1 MVQAS
6 NLFWILQ
13 KVIYFGLLS
22 LGCYF
27 IYQGQVVQ
35 RFIIQRT
42 DFSEYSETVSELP
55 TLLTFPLL
63 YNTLKFGKDFNISYG
78 IRGSSLTRNL
88 SIGINDISDCL
99 QVYVD
104 QIYNSSVFKITP
116 LNFSSDKPL
125 DYELAYTVDKSLLH
139 NHTTIEFGI
148 RLSTENNSHPINNIF
163 RDGDGDE
170 LSSKVGRLMQINQI
184 KPEKIIYNQQI
195 QKCRSIPYTEI
206 IFRKIAADILTCP
219 IPCKPYYVGKHLDSL
234 LGEIPFCKSKK
245 ESQCF
250 LDLEKKFDEMVMQ
263 NDDLTKPC
271 TLVQYKHQH
280 TNLLQEEDL
289 DTFVPPNVARFS
301 FIFAAPPRVIVKEE
315 YVIYDAIAMIG
326 AIGGTMGLCIGIS
339 FMDCINVL
347 INMVEKGMEKL
358 KINKT
363 SAPGAITPII
373 HHSKTFKNS
382 ATILE
387 IRLEQCESR
396 IEAIANELKNQ
407 MNAVNSQLQTINHR
421 S

>member
-1 MVQAS
+1 MKAS
-6 NLFWILQ
+6 NLWVLQ
-13 KVIYFGLLS
+13 KVVYLALLS

-163 RDGDGDE
+163 
-170 LSSKVGRLMQINQI
+170 
-184 KPEKIIYNQQI
+184 
-195 QKCRSIPYTEI
+195 
-206 IFRKIAADILTCP
+206 
-219 IPCKPYYVGKHLDSL
+219 
-234 LGEIPFCKSKK
+234 
-245 ESQCF
+245 
-250 LDLEKKFDEMVMQ
+250 
-263 NDDLTKPC
+263 
-271 TLVQYKHQH
+271 
-280 TNLLQEEDL
+280 
-289 DTFVPPNVARFS
+289 
-301 FIFAAPPRVIVKEE
+301 
-315 YVIYDAIAMIG
+315 
-326 AIGGTMGLCIGIS
+326 
-339 FMDCINVL
+339 
-347 INMVEKGMEKL
+347 
-358 KINKT
+358 
-363 SAPGAITPII
+363 
-373 HHSKTFKNS
+373 
-382 ATILE
+382 
-387 IRLEQCESR
+387 
-396 IEAIANELKNQ
+396 
-407 MNAVNSQLQTINHR
+407 
-421 S
+421 

>member
-1 MVQAS
+1 MVKAS
-6 NLFWILQ
+6 NLWVLQ
-13 KVIYFGLLS
+13 KVVYLALLS

-250 LDLEKKFDEMVMQ
+250 LDLEKKFDKMVMQ

-271 TLVQYKHQH
+271 TLVQYKYQH

-347 INMVEKGMEKL
+347 INIVEKGMEKL

-373 HHSKTFKNS
+373 HQNKTFKNS

-387 IRLEQCESR
+387 KRLEQCESR